1 MTKFLLSGFY
11 LFGLVM
17 LSNWSISFGEIF
29 GAGNSAVFQLSEAVL
44 FTFIIGCYTGL
55 PLIYAKFTRS
65 ETLFFTNQKVFLI
78 TLGLGVFAF
87 LFGLQPS
94 ASPLSHRDCAVVDHW
109 FFDRWHQRF
118 SSRLVSEA
126 CEKSAINGWVFLRL
140 TGCWSQG
147 RTQWF
152 L

>member
-1 MTKFLLSGFY
+1 MFFFTIVRRGDLTKFLLSGFY

-78 TLGLGVFAF
+78 TLGLGVSLSCSAYSLQQALSPIAIALLSIIGF
-87 LFGLQPS
+87 LIVGIS
-94 ASPLSHRDCAVVDHW
+94 
-109 FFDRWHQRF
+109 
-118 SSRLVSEA
+118 
-126 CEKSAINGWVFLRL
+126 GFLPA
-140 TGCWSQG
+140 
-147 RTQWF
+147 WF
-152 L
+152 LKPAKNLR